1 VNTGNR
7 LLWTTI
13 GAVLTAAGVFG
24 VLLSQDWLFSGTSRR
39 TVLGPAVARR
49 WHDWHGYAVTV
60 FIVAGLLLAVL
71 GFLLLRSQLRGRGG
85 APMHDLVLV
94 NHPPVTVP
102 ADFSDDVALR
112 EAFVPGRIRITSN
125 ALEQAL
131 SRDLRAH
138 ATVRR
143 AAVRLV
149 GDPDRPEA
157 LVRLSV
163 TADADVPRLRSHVD
177 SALDRLAATSGIRP
191 SVHDVVVTMADQPP
205 ARVQ

>member
-1 VNTGNR
+1 MNAGNR

-39 TVLGPAVARR
+39 TVLGPAVSRR
-49 WHDWHGYAVTV
+49 WHDWHPYAVAV
-60 FIVAGLLLAVL
+60 FIAAGLLLAVL
-71 GFLLLRSQLRGRGG
+71 GFLLLRAQLRGRGG

-94 NHPPVTVP
+94 NHPPVTAP
-102 ADFSDDVALR
+102 AQWSDDVALR
-112 EAFVPGRIRITSN
+112 EPFVPGRIRITSN

-131 SRDLRAH
+131 SRDLRAQ

-163 TADADVPRLRSHVD
+163 TADADVTQLRSHVD
-177 SALDRLAATSGIRP
+177 SALDRLAATSGFRP
-191 SVHDVVVTMADQPP
+191 AVRDVVVTMADQPP
-205 ARVQ
+205 ARVH